1 MQANSKQNTINILIE
16 DYLKGSA
23 DTNKLE
29 ILKDALSTLQIN
41 DLVKLYACYTSF
53 KYVNKYDVKA
63 LINLLSSSI
72 IEKLDTLSLIKV
84 IDLYIMFFNRSLLIE
99 DTMIGNKNILS
110 VMSFDI
116 SNEEYIASKI
126 KKKNISKE
134 KFIENCKKELAAYAN
149 STSIT
154 EAINNYLEE
163 IEENIL
169 AYIDIK
175 IEKLEGQEKKYF
187 IENLNTR
194 FENASKKLLDLTEC
208 FDNRQKLMKTDPVD
222 LLDYNMLKGRIVVYE
237 NFRNELLMS
246 KKNDEN

>member
-29 ILKDALSTLQIN
+29 ILKDALNSLQIN

-53 KYVNKYDVKA
+53 KA
-63 LINLLSSSI
+63 LINLLASSI